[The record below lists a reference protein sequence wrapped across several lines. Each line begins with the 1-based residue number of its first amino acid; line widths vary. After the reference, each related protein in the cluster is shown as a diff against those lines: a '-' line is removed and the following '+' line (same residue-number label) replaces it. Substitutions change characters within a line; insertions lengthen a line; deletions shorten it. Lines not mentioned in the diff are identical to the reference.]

1 MALLRILNGSLE
13 NQEIE
18 LSPDPMT
25 VGRASACNIRIAD
38 AGVSS
43 KHAKIWC
50 EEGQYFLMDLGSTNG
65 TFVND
70 RDVDREQL
78 NDGDVIMFGM
88 TKASFVGEKPKPRA
102 SPNRPQQRV
111 AAAPA
116 RNPARAAAV
125 AALAAPEGIVTDE
138 PRRNASPSLRAEVK
152 TQDELEIATLRGKV
166 AFFEEENR
174 KLKLQV
180 KQVQEQAAHDAAA
193 SARADAEKIRTL
205 LKQREEELKKL
216 QKELD
221 EKETYYSPAE
231 LERERKR
238 MEAAIEAERRRD
250 TETLQRQI
258 KELEHR
264 VAIRGAESDTVG
276 RQLKEKDDLIQMLSE
291 REDELQKEIKSREEK
306 AVRAQEELG
315 AAREQ
320 LNTAS
325 GKEKELTDKLKQKN
339 TQLAQLGKERGELV
353 QELAKARQIIAKLG
367 GAEEAAAAVEEQ
379 HRATQAMQD
388 RLGQKR
394 R

>member
-102 SPNRPQQRV
+102 TPNRPQPRV
-111 AAAPA
+111 AAPPA

-125 AALAAPEGIVTDE
+125 AAPEGIVTDE

-174 KLKLQV
+174 RLKMQV

-264 VAIRGAESDTVG
+264 FAIRGAESDTVG
-276 RQLKEKDDLIQMLSE
+276 RQ
-291 REDELQKEIKSREEK
+291 
-306 AVRAQEELG
+306 
-315 AAREQ
+315 
-320 LNTAS
+320 
-325 GKEKELTDKLKQKN
+325 
-339 TQLAQLGKERGELV
+339 
-353 QELAKARQIIAKLG
+353 
-367 GAEEAAAAVEEQ
+367 
-379 HRATQAMQD
+379 
-388 RLGQKR
+388 
-394 R
+394 